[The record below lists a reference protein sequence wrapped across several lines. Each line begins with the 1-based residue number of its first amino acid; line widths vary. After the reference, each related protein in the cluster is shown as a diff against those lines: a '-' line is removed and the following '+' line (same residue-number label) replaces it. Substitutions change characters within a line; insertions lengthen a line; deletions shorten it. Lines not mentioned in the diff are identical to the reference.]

1 VPLTGAENRAPCGA
15 ADWPAQAGTVGGC
28 AGKLWEAAVHAYGG
42 LAVDNGVLRRL
53 RPVEGISDTVKNIH
67 RWNTQMLN

>member
-1 VPLTGAENRAPCGA
+1 M
-15 ADWPAQAGTVGGC
+15 GGC